1 MPQVETQ
8 FFLSSEVAEEVNA
21 GRTRFSVTLEPP
33 MKLEGKS
40 ARLFVHSASVPYTTR
55 NITEANNSMIV
66 DVGPG
71 TTTVSID
78 PGVYSLQDMEDAL
91 NSTVNAHMHN
101 QGLALITDGSGKA
114 NFVTFT
120 PNSKLNRVE
129 ATFNHLDMGMDCSK
143 ATSTMRDV
151 LGFDSLIGYAEPT
164 ITVSNEAPL
173 SLGITYVY
181 GGAAPVSYTH
191 QLPNGAYTASTLA
204 EVLDLEL
211 SSQNYYMQGVGV
223 LTVTTAP
230 SEYVAGEFTA
240 SYTYNATSTSYAY
253 FTAGQDAAVLQS
265 IFGGAGVHRRAS
277 RWSGQGPT
285 HVAAKAA
292 NVDAVTE
299 IGVALPGITHGAYS
313 TSGDST
319 NIVCRFP
326 VTGTPGDLIVFAPD
340 VPLYSDVS
348 HLLGTAVSTVV
359 VQLTDQHG
367 AELESLQDEDFSVVL
382 CVQVET

>member
-1 MPQVETQ
+1 MPQAETQ
-8 FFLSSEVAEEVNA
+8 FFLSSEIAEEVNA

-40 ARLFVHSASVPYTTR
+40 ARLFVHSASVPYTTQ
-55 NITEANNSMIV
+55 NITSSNNSMVV
-66 DVGPG
+66 DVGAS
-71 TTTVSID
+71 TTTVSIA

-91 NSTVNAHMHN
+91 NSAVNAYMHN
-101 QGLALITDGSGKA
+101 SGLALLTDSGGRA
-114 NFVTFT
+114 NFVTLA

-129 ATFNHLDMGMDCSK
+129 ASFAHLGTGMDCSK
-143 ATSTMRDV
+143 AASTMRDV
-151 LGFDSLIGYAEPT
+151 LGFASLIGYAAPT
-164 ITVSNEAPL
+164 FTVSDEAPL

-181 GGAAPVSYTH
+181 AGAAPVSYTH
-191 QLPNGAYTASTLA
+191 NLANGEYTAATLA
-204 EVLDLEL
+204 EVLDLGL
-211 SSQNYYMQGVGV
+211 SQQNVYMQGVGV
-223 LTVTTAP
+223 LTVATAP
-230 SEYVAGEFTA
+230 SAYVAGEYTA
-240 SYTYNATSTSYAY
+240 SYSYNATSTSYAY
-253 FTAGQDAAVLQS
+253 LTAGQDAAAIQSVL
-265 IFGGAGVHRRAS
+265 GGAGVHRRAS
-277 RWSGQGPT
+277 RWSGEGPT
-285 HVAAKAA
+285 HVAANAA

-319 NIVCRFP
+319 NVVARFP

-367 AELESLQDEDFSVVL
+367 AELESLQDEDFSIVL